1 MLDEGLQN
9 HRPVVICAARKHSDR
24 REKGFANTVPC
35 TILNTL
41 ARERQPRSSSM
52 KTMILG
58 AALCAV
64 AAAHNATAVHHP
76 ASRGGRSRATTSLLV
91 VVAIVF
97 CAVAACVKSHRT
109 TIEEKPIAVEATIDE
124 ESKEGPDDE
133 LSASRHAKPVAPV
146 EAVPED
152 TRVRAVSFDIEQP
165 VVSPLQESRANSSKW
180 SLVKPS

>member
-1 MLDEGLQN
+1 MTTFL
-9 HRPVVICAARKHSDR
+9 R
-24 REKGFANTVPC
+24 
-35 TILNTL
+35 
-41 ARERQPRSSSM
+41 
-52 KTMILG
+52 
-58 AALCAV
+58 AALCLAV
-64 AAAHNATAVHHP
+64 VAAHNATLAHHA

-91 VVAIVF
+91 VVAIIF

-109 TIEEKPIAVEATIDE
+109 TLAEPPEKPTEVDAVLDE
-124 ESKEGPDDE
+124 ESKEGPIDE
-133 LSASRHAKPVAPV
+133 LSESRHAKPVAPV

>member
-1 MLDEGLQN
+1 M
-9 HRPVVICAARKHSDR
+9 
-24 REKGFANTVPC
+24 
-35 TILNTL
+35 TIHI
-41 ARERQPRSSSM
+41 R
-52 KTMILG
+52 
-58 AALCAV
+58 AALCLAV
-64 AAAHNATAVHHP
+64 AAAHNATLAHRP

-109 TIEEKPIAVEATIDE
+109 TLAEPEEKPIEVDAVLDE
-124 ESKEGPDDE
+124 ESKESPDE
-133 LSASRHAKPVAPV
+133 LSESRHAKPVAPV

-180 SLVKPS
+180 SLVKPP

>member
-1 MLDEGLQN
+1 M
-9 HRPVVICAARKHSDR
+9 
-24 REKGFANTVPC
+24 
-35 TILNTL
+35 TIHI
-41 ARERQPRSSSM
+41 R
-52 KTMILG
+52 
-58 AALCAV
+58 AALCLAV

-91 VVAIVF
+91 VLAIVC
-97 CAVAACVKSHRT
+97 CAVAACLKSKRT

-124 ESKEGPDDE
+124 ESKESPDE